1 MNISKILF
9 WANLLLISST
19 VLVSCE
25 TRNDLFHKF
34 NEVPSV
40 YVNSQ
45 SRKFDDKKSDT
56 QFILRHGEKKTVYF
70 DYTDDYIQTG
80 LHISFQVYSEQ
91 SVPEYI
97 KCTLDYDSRKLVV
110 EDTLPQ
116 HILNDKVVKFTVKIS
131 VTDYYGDKGEAVINV
146 TDYDN
151 NPPMPII
158 HVTKIQA
165 MEYSISAV
173 ETTDPDSDEVLEY
186 EYLIDGEPTIMK
198 SGYENQ
204 DNPKDLLNPGMAG
217 IKGTYIISTPLNV
230 VKHAFQTSGTHV
242 IYVRAKDSLGLWS
255 AWSRLNIDI

>member
-1 MNISKILF
+1 MKALNILIKVYVAIFILL
-9 WANLLLISST
+9 A
-19 VLVSCE
+19 VVSCE

-34 NEVPSV
+34 NQVPTI
-40 YVNSQ
+40 YVNTQ
-45 SRKFDDKKSDT
+45 ARKFDDKKSDT
-56 QFILRHGEKKTVYF
+56 QVILRHGEQRVVYF
-70 DYTDDYIQTG
+70 DYTDDYIQNG
-80 LHISFQVYSEQ
+80 MDVKHMVFSEQ

-97 KCTLDYDSRKLVV
+97 KCSIDNDARKLII

-116 HILNDKVVKFTVKIS
+116 NTLNDRVVKMTIKIV
-131 VTDYYGDKGEAVINV
+131 VTDYYGDSGEAVINI
-146 TDYDN
+146 TDYDD
-151 NPPMPII
+151 NPPIPVIS
-158 HVTKIQA
+158 VTQIQA

-173 ETTDPDSDEVLEY
+173 GTTDSDSDEVVAY

-255 AWSRLNIDI
+255 KWSRINIDI